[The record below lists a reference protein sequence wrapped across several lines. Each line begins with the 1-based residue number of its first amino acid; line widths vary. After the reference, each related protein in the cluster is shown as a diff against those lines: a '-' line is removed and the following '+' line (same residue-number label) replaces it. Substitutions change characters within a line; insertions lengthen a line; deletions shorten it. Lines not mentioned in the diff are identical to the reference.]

1 MPLATARKMMIECQL
16 RTNKVENEALLAAM
30 MAVPR
35 EVFLPESQKAL
46 AYADVSVDLGDGRAL
61 LEPMVLA
68 RLIQALDIQPTDR
81 VLNVACGT
89 GYSAAVMAQLAA
101 QVVALDSVQAKA
113 SAATANLLKAGV
125 GNASVVLS
133 YLAGGFEKNAP
144 YQAILVEGSVDA
156 VPQALFDQLAEGG
169 RLVAV
174 MQVPEGR
181 GLGHACLWT
190 KTAAGLSQTSLFDA
204 TVPVLP
210 EFARKPA
217 FAL

>member
-1 MPLATARKMMIECQL
+1 MPLSTARKMMIECQL

-35 EVFLPESQKAL
+35 EAFLPDSQKAL
-46 AYADVSVDLGDGRAL
+46 AYADVSVEVGDGRAL

-81 VLNVACGT
+81 VLSVACGT
-89 GYSAAVMAQLAA
+89 GYAAAVMAQLAA
-101 QVVALDSVQAKA
+101 QVVALDSVQTKA
-113 SAATANLLKAGV
+113 SAATANLLKCGAT
-125 GNASVVLS
+125 NASVVLS

-156 VPQALFDQLAEGG
+156 VPQALFDQLADGG
-169 RLVAV
+169 RLAV
-174 MQVPEGR
+174 VELMPN
-181 GLGHACLWT
+181 GLGLGQACLWT
-190 KTAAGLSQTSLFDA
+190 KTAAGLSKSALFDA